1 MFARRFFLLCY
12 FRTVRLSGT
21 SFFRSTRERV
31 MILIVSLLLFVL
43 QIPPQVNTKM
53 KSSFQNPS
61 ALDNFK
67 RQFFHLEQNPGACS

>member
-43 QIPPQVNTKM
+43 QIPP
-53 KSSFQNPS
+53 
-61 ALDNFK
+61 
-67 RQFFHLEQNPGACS
+67 PGQHKDEVVLPEPQCVGQLQAAVLSP